1 MGIGRRR
8 RKLDRLA
15 LAAVAGA
22 TMVAALAAGV
32 GSAPATP
39 TATPPAITAPPL
51 IGGSAQV
58 GSTLVAT
65 TGSWRGDTPIR
76 FALQWR
82 RCTRAGD
89 GCGNI
94 KNATQET
101 YTLRNADAGHRLRVV
116 VTATNAAGSS
126 SAPSAATDVVVRP
139 PTLPQGA
146 IKLPSGEIS
155 IPVSSVSLPARLV
168 IDRLSSDPSRITT
181 HGQAFTVRFHVVDTR
196 GFVVRDALVYAA
208 GVPFNRISVAPEAT
222 TGMDGW
228 AQVQFQVLGT
238 LDFKHTDLIAIFVRA
253 RKAGE
258 SLLAGVSARRL
269 VSVRTA

>member
-51 IGGSAQV
+51 IGGSAQA
-58 GSTLVAT
+58 GST
-65 TGSWRGDTPIR
+65 
-76 FALQWR
+76 
-82 RCTRAGD
+82 
-89 GCGNI
+89 
-94 KNATQET
+94 
-101 YTLRNADAGHRLRVV
+101 
-116 VTATNAAGSS
+116 

-228 AQVQFQVLGT
+228 DQVQFQVLGT

>member
-8 RKLDRLA
+8 RNLDRLA
-15 LAAVAGA
+15 PAAVAAGA
-22 TMVAALAAGV
+22 ILAALVAGV
-32 GSAPATP
+32 GSAPATT
-39 TATPPAITAPPL
+39 TATPPTITAPPL

-58 GSTLVAT
+58 GSTLVAS
-65 TGSWRGDTPIR
+65 TGSWRGDTPMR
-76 FALQWR
+76 FAFQWR
-82 RCTRAGD
+82 RCTKAGD

-101 YTLRNADAGHRLRVV
+101 YMLRNADAGHRLHVL
-116 VTATNAAGSS
+116 VTATNSAGSS
-126 SAPSAATDVVVRP
+126 TAPSMATDVVVKP
-139 PTLPQGA
+139 PVLPAGA
-146 IKLPSGEIS
+146 NKLPTGETS

-181 HGQAFTVRFHVVDTR
+181 HGQTFIVRFHVVDTR

-238 LDFKHTDLIAIFVRA
+238 LDFKHTDLVAIFVRA

-258 SLLAGVSARRL
+258 NLLAGVSARRL